1 MSARSILIVDDVPEI
16 LTFFERVTQMYRTQ
30 PVEVTT
36 TSDPAAAVE
45 LLGHRVFDVVIC
57 DFRMPAVNGVEVLAA
72 ARRTNPAGRRVL
84 MTGYNEIP
92 ATQTELDSAAVQA
105 RIRKPLR
112 ATFLLEFLQACFS
125 DDPRALEGVEQP
137 EVGE

>member
-16 LTFFERVTQMYRTQ
+16 LDFFSRVARMDRTRT
-30 PVEVTT
+30 VEVTT

-45 LLGHRVFDVVIC
+45 LLAHKTFDVVIS
-57 DFRMPAVNGVEVLAA
+57 DFRMPHVNGLEVLIA
-72 ARRTNPAGRRVL
+72 ARRANPKGRRVL

-92 ATQTELDSAAVQA
+92 ATQGEIDAAAVQA
-105 RIRKPLR
+105 RLHKPLR

-125 DDPRALEGVEQP
+125 DDPQALAMVVQSEG
-137 EVGE
+137 G